1 MSLFI
6 HYSIITQNDH
16 FKYLWGKYHSLLE
29 IAKIIKVSY
38 NIGAGLLGPAGLVI
52 PDTPPFTPLKR
63 GYHIIFGMYVKLEV
77 SASIW
82 HGNFVS
88 GIFL

>member
-16 FKYLWGKYHSLLE
+16 FKYSWGKYHSLLE

-38 NIGAGLLGPAGLVI
+38 SILCDLFNGTLGAVW
-52 PDTPPFTPLKR
+52 R
-63 GYHIIFGMYVKLEV
+63 EV
-77 SASIW
+77 WSPHQI
-82 HGNFVS
+82 V
-88 GIFL
+88 FLYLTELM